1 MNVLDKHISIRSRLG
16 WYVLVV
22 ATAVL
27 GGLWIFLSR
36 EPAGATSYTLT
47 EAPFVGHLAP
57 DFTLSS
63 IDGGDVTLSSMI
75 GRPVVLNYWATW
87 CPPCRLEMPHLQ
99 AASERYSGRVLFLGI
114 NQAESEQ
121 LIRDFRAEYAL
132 TYPLLLD
139 PNLTAH
145 NLYSVLN
152 VPTTIFIDPQG
163 VVREVIVGAVNA
175 AVLQDRLE
183 RLLEE

>member
-1 MNVLDKHISIRSRLG
+1 MSPHIRFG
-16 WYVLVV
+16 WYVLIV

-27 GGLWIFLSR
+27 GIAWIFFSR
-36 EPAGATSYTLT
+36 EPAEATSFTLT

-57 DFTLSS
+57 DFTLTSL
-63 IDGGDVTLSSMI
+63 DGETITLSSYA
-75 GRPVVLNYWATW
+75 GKPVVLNYWATW
-87 CPPCRLEMPHLQ
+87 CPPCRIEMPHLQ
-99 AASERYSGRVLFLGI
+99 QASEDYDGRVVFLGI
-114 NQAESEQ
+114 NQAEPEQ
-121 LIRDFRAEYAL
+121 LIRNFRDKYAL

-152 VPTTIFIDPQG
+152 LPTTVFIDAEG
-163 VVREVIVGAVNA
+163 VVREVVVGTVNA

-183 RLLEE
+183 RLLEDSPFDQP